1 MFGSPRS
8 MQDPEI
14 SALLKRAEA
23 DGGRVVSIADSI
35 LEELIRKK
43 SFGLSVIVAP

>member
-1 MFGSPRS
+1 

-23 DGGRVVSIADSI
+23 DGGQVVSIAYSI
-35 LEELIRKK
+35 LEKLKK
-43 SFGLSVIVAP
+43 KTFGLSVIVAP